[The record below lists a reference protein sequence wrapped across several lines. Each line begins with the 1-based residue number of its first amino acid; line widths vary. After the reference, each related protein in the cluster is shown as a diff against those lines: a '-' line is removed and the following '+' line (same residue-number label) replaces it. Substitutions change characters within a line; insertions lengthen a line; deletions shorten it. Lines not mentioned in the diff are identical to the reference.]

1 MAMALPRLTEDAL
14 RAGILDLCAIAIEM
28 VQLTRDAFK
37 QYSASAIDRVV
48 GLGHDLHLKEKRL
61 TDHVAM
67 QLREAPWV
75 LGAAEHLAFL
85 PAALERIGD
94 QVESLARCVK
104 AMDRDGIQFSER
116 ATTEVMTLFN
126 RGADLLTQITDVIR
140 TSDRTPLARIDEAGR
155 AFQALCD
162 EAMLDHEKR
171 VIRGTCTPRASSLYL
186 AMLDFS
192 REIERY
198 VRRMA
203 AAVEKALPAP

>member
-1 MAMALPRLTEDAL
+1 MAMTLPRLTDDAL
-14 RAGILDLCAIAIEM
+14 RAGILDMCAIAIEM
-28 VQLTRDAFK
+28 LQLTRNAFK
-37 QYSASAIDRVV
+37 QSSTAAMEQLA
-48 GLGHDLHLKEKRL
+48 GLGHDLHLKDKRL
-61 TDHVAM
+61 TAHVAM

-75 LGAAEHLAFL
+75 LGSAEHLAFV

-94 QVESLARCVK
+94 QVESLARCVQ
-104 AMDRDGIQFSER
+104 AIHRDSIQFSER
-116 ATTEVMTLFN
+116 ATTEVMALFN
-126 RGADLLTQITDVIR
+126 RGADLLTQLADVIR
-140 TSDRTPLARIDEAGR
+140 THDRTPLARIHEAGQ

-162 EAMLDHEKR
+162 EAMLDHQER
-171 VIRGTCTPRASSLYL
+171 VIRGTCTPRASSVYL